1 MPNTQF
7 SGTAVYS
14 QMSGTLDAANTRMQ
28 DILTSLSGTTEL
40 SPQELLRMQTELA
53 TLQNVTSL
61 VASLIKE
68 ANDMIKDILQKM

>member
-1 MPNTQF
+1 MPNAHF

-28 DILTSLSGTTEL
+28 DIMNSIAGSTDL

-61 VASLIKE
+61 VATLIKD
-68 ANDMIKDILQKM
+68 ANEMIKDILQKM

>member
-1 MPNTQF
+1 MPSTHF
-7 SGTAVYS
+7 SGTGVYT

-28 DILTSLSGTTEL
+28 DIMNSLAGTTEL

-61 VASLIKE
+61 VATLIKD
-68 ANDMIKDILQKM
+68 ANDMIKDVLQKM